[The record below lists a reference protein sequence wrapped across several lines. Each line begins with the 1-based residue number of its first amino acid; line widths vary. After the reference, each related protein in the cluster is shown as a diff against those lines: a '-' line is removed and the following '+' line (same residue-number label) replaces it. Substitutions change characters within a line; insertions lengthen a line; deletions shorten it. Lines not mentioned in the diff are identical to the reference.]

1 MLSEVIWL
9 EHQNGWLAETEQG
22 FFFVYGMCNLWYV
35 EYETV
40 SKTHGR
46 GIAMPLTQHGFSNE
60 DAAKDH
66 AEKYA
71 KGVNVI
77 SFLDHLEEK

>member
-1 MLSEVIWL
+1 
-9 EHQNGWLAETEQG
+9 
-22 FFFVYGMCNLWYV
+22 
-35 EYETV
+35 
-40 SKTHGR
+40 
-46 GIAMPLTQHGFSNE
+46 MPLTQHGFQNE

-77 SFLDHLEEK
+77 SFSDHLEEE